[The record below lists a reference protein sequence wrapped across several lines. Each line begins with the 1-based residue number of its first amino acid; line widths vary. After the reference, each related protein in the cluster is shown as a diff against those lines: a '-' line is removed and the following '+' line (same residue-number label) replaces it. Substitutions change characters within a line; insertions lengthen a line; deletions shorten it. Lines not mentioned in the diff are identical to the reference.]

1 MAQAGPIVVISR
13 LAAPHGRTREVP
25 PLNPP
30 ASTSLRAFA
39 KEIHNEEEDGQ
50 EADPQPETMVNLD
63 NEPLAEANGGLS
75 LPCAPSIPCMP
86 TAIRTCQTC
95 CQTSCS

>member
-1 MAQAGPIVVISR
+1 MKKKTAKKLTLSR
-13 LAAPHGRTREVP
+13 
-25 PLNPP
+25 
-30 ASTSLRAFA
+30 
-39 KEIHNEEEDGQ
+39 
-50 EADPQPETMVNLD
+50 ETMVNLD